1 MFLQGMNKSRT
12 STSMFIKTKSLE
24 VLGNFLVGLL
34 RRCNGV
40 PVGVSGSHTEAAAN
54 NRRATRTSLSRFER
68 IVGRRG
74 LQSAACAASSS
85 CTGAFQPVSSAIFES
100 VSNDD
105 NSNSNNNN
113 NININNN
120 ACIKLTLHRWSSHG
134 FSDILTPPKVAF
146 AANSR
151 SRSAGSAECSPAK
164 SETTRQ
170 SARHT
175 LTCHPQGVF
184 PVLLPV
190 LGVDGVSGSCLGG
203 NGGG

>member
-74 LQSAACAASSS
+74 LQGAACAASSS

-105 NSNSNNNN
+105 NSNSN
-113 NININNN
+113 
-120 ACIKLTLHRWSSHG
+120 HRWSSHA